1 MKLKRCDFVIA
12 IFFKNVIFKK
22 DNYSTLKNKKE
33 VKMLI
38 SFIGL
43 RGSGK
48 TTQCKLLESYLISKG
63 CRAKITKALD
73 NEMKGKFVE
82 MIPDNSFMV
91 NVFLFCALYRRQVE
105 NILKL
110 KSEGCIVIADR
121 FIEHFKFFH
130 KYYGFLKRGEE
141 NIYKYLE
148 KMVFNDL
155 KPDITIYLTVDLLT
169 ANSRIMERNIKG
181 FRSDLMLET
190 EESYKYAVEFYEEI
204 LLKQNCII
212 ANGCLTILETHNEII
227 KKLNF

>member
-1 MKLKRCDFVIA
+1 
-12 IFFKNVIFKK
+12 
-22 DNYSTLKNKKE
+22 
-33 VKMLI
+33 MLI

-48 TTQCKLLESYLISKG
+48 TTQCKLLESFLISKG
-63 CRAKITKALD
+63 RHAKITKALD
-73 NEMKGKFVE
+73 NEMKEKFVE

-91 NVFLFCALYRRQVE
+91 NMFLFCALYRRQVE

-130 KYYGFLKRGEE
+130 KYYGFLKRGEKD
-141 NIYKYLE
+141 IYKNLE
-148 KMVFNDL
+148 KMVFDNL
-155 KPDITIYLTVDLLT
+155 KPDVTVYLKVDLLI
-169 ANSRIMERNIKG
+169 ANNRVMERNIKG
-181 FRSDLMLET
+181 FRSDLILET
-190 EESYKYAVEFYEEI
+190 EESYKFSIEFYEEI
-204 LLKQNCII
+204 LLKQKCVI